1 MKKLILLSLVAMSVL
16 VARDCR
22 YEEQE
27 LNMLIQQYED
37 LQDDYD
43 IAMSEVSS
51 INLNNALRPSGN
63 PYQAYQELID
73 GQRRSNQV
81 KNKYNVR
88 FNRLNKR
95 INQQKQ
101 RLNNCRNGK

>member
-1 MKKLILLSLVAMSVL
+1 MRKLILLSLVAMSIL

-37 LQDDYD
+37 LKDEADYLGRQNNAD
-43 IAMSEVSS
+43 
-51 INLNNALRPSGN
+51 NLNKLLKASAEGKSQSEAVFETIESANKFNA
-63 PYQAYQELID
+63 
-73 GQRRSNQV
+73 
-81 KNKYNVR
+81 KYNFK

-95 INQQKQ
+95 IEQQKQ

>member
-1 MKKLILLSLVAMSVL
+1 MTKVILLSVIAMSVL

-27 LNMLIQQYED
+27 LNMLIRQYKD
-37 LQDDYD
+37 LQDEAEYQGANSNAYSYNQRTKD
-43 IAMSEVSS
+43 IISGKDPFLSS
-51 INLNNALRPSGN
+51 IENIERASQFNA
-63 PYQAYQELID
+63 
-73 GQRRSNQV
+73 
-81 KNKYNVR
+81 KYNFE

-95 INQQKQ
+95 IEQQKQ